1 MVSPG
6 QPPSLPPIRGAREAN
21 SAIRSPVVTECS
33 MWDVIF
39 ILPTGGG
46 DRGHA
51 AEPVYV
57 SQVTVRIAA
66 GRLWSF
72 RAREWGR
79 AVLDGQVSVDAF
91 DSGFASEAG
100 ALDAA
105 EGCRSVGD
113 DAHVDA
119 DHAGLELGGDRLAS
133 LEGGG
138 EDVGREAVVG
148 YVCCLECVLAGVEP
162 GAGAGPGEDL
172 PRPGDGVPGGR
183 HENRRLQGRV
193 REHPAAPAP
202 EHS

>member
-1 MVSPG
+1 
-6 QPPSLPPIRGAREAN
+6 
-21 SAIRSPVVTECS
+21 

-66 GRLWSF
+66 VQLWSF
-72 RAREWGR
+72 SAREWGR
-79 AVLDGQVSVDAF
+79 AVLDGQVFVDAF
-91 DSGFASEAG
+91 DSAFASEAG

-119 DHAGLELGGDRLAS
+119 DHAGLELGGDRLPS
-133 LEGGG
+133 LEGGA

-148 YVCCLECVLAGVEP
+148 YVCCRERV
-162 GAGAGPGEDL
+162 L
-172 PRPGDGVPGGR
+172 PR
-183 HENRRLQGRV
+183 LQPCQLPDRGQS
-193 REHPAAPAP
+193 HLP
-202 EHS
+202 

>member
-1 MVSPG
+1 
-6 QPPSLPPIRGAREAN
+6 
-21 SAIRSPVVTECS
+21 

-66 GRLWSF
+66 VQLWSF
-72 RAREWGR
+72 SAREWGR
-79 AVLDGQVSVDAF
+79 AVLDGQVFVDAF
-91 DSGFASEAG
+91 DSAFASEAG
-100 ALDAA
+100 ALGAA

-148 YVCCLECVLAGVEP
+148 YVCCLECVLAGGEP
-162 GAGAGPGEDL
+162 GRGRD
-172 PRPGDGVPGGR
+172 PGGGVLR
-183 HENRRLQGRV
+183 DGGGGSVGVHEQRW
-193 REHPAAPAP
+193 
-202 EHS
+202 